1 MTIEQIQHLLC
12 YLGYY
17 PGDCDGALG
26 KNTMAAVKRFQ
37 ADYGLTADGDPGG
50 ATKKMLLGAVAG
62 TAAKVEKPAA
72 VPGEAGKTGTFWDDI
87 HFFTKAECR
96 CKCGGQFCNGYPAE
110 MAEETMRM
118 ADEIRR
124 RAGVPLKN
132 NSALRC
138 PQWNTHEG
146 GVATS
151 LHQYGKAID
160 LAPIG
165 GNISVARLQEI
176 AKEVMAEKLPGR
188 GGLGTYK
195 WGVHIDNGKYSR
207 WNG

>member
-1 MTIEQIQHLLC
+1 MTVEQIQHLLC
-12 YLGYY
+12 YLGYD
-17 PGDCDGALG
+17 PGDCDGVMG

-37 ADYGLTADGDPGG
+37 ADYGLSVDGDPGG
-50 ATKKMLLGAVAG
+50 ATRKMLLGAVAG
-62 TAAKVEKPAA
+62 TAAKVEKPVA
-72 VPGEAGKTGTFWDDI
+72 VPSEAEKTGTFWDDI
-87 HFFTKAECR
+87 QFFTRAECR

-138 PQWNTHEG
+138 PQWNAHEG

-165 GNISVARLQEI
+165 GNISVAKLQEI
-176 AKEVMAEKLPGR
+176 AEEVMAEKLTGR
-188 GGLGTYK
+188 GGLGTYQ
-195 WGVHIDNGKYSR
+195 WGVHIDNGKHSR
-207 WNG
+207 WSG